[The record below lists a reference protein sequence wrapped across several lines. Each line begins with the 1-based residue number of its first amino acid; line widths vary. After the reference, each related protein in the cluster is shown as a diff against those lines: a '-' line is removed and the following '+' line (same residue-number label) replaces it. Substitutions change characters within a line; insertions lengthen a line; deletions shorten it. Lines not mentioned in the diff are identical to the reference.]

1 VQQGQQALP
10 VLLVEA
16 TRLIV
21 LAGVLWGFGDIALM
35 LIESNH
41 DLRATRLMVWQ
52 LNALMKMRME
62 NEGIHV
68 EPVQPAL
75 DPRQRT
81 SIPEE

>member
-1 VQQGQQALP
+1 
-10 VLLVEA
+10 
-16 TRLIV
+16 
-21 LAGVLWGFGDIALM
+21 M

-62 NEGIHV
+62 HEGLRV
-68 EPVQPAL
+68 DPVQPAL